1 MHVFLSLISQNGY
14 PSSRRSLVDDARFE
28 SAVVKQ
34 TKQAVLE
41 EARNKS
47 NGEFFNDKESLLCVL
62 TSVSS
67 CLWEIMLTE
76 EIKLISLTLYS
87 HDFNCPQGKRSSA

>member
-1 MHVFLSLISQNGY
+1 MITNANRACLSISLISQNGY

-47 NGEFFNDKESLLCVL
+47 NGEFFNDKESLCVV
-62 TSVSS
+62 TSELV
-67 CLWEIMLTE
+67 LV
-76 EIKLISLTLYS
+76 
-87 HDFNCPQGKRSSA
+87 GKNVDRGN